1 MTDSIPSW
9 TADRLAAR
17 THRIAPFEVMELIG
31 RAARLRE
38 AGKPVIQLDIG
49 EPDFA
54 PPPRVLD
61 AVARIAREGSI
72 RYTPATGLR
81 PLREAIAEDYARR
94 YGLSI
99 SPERIVVTAG
109 ASAALLLACAALVNP
124 GDRVLMTD
132 PSYPC
137 NRHFVSAFDGLP
149 DALPTGPAQ
158 RFQMTAGMVDAHWRD
173 ATRGVLLASPANPT
187 GTSIEATELQAIVD
201 AVRRKRGFTIV
212 DEIYLG
218 ISFDRPAC
226 SALALGDDLI
236 VVNSFSKY
244 FSMTGWRLG
253 WLVSPPELVPV
264 FEKLAQNLFICASA
278 IAQHA
283 ALACFDA
290 ETLALCE
297 ARRAELQS
305 RRDRILPWLEQAG
318 LSVPVR
324 PDGAFYVY
332 ADCSGTGLDSTTFA
346 ARLLDEEYVSLVPG
360 MDFGRYRHE
369 TYLRISFASPID
381 QIEEAAKRIK
391 RFIARCAGVKADEP
405 PAAAPHWKR

>member
-1 MTDSIPSW
+1 MTDSTPAW

-54 PPPRVLD
+54 PPPRVLE
-61 AVARIAREGSI
+61 ALARIARDGKI

-81 PLREAIAEDYARR
+81 SLREAIAEDYARR

-99 SPERIVVTAG
+99 RPERIIVTAG

-149 DALPTGPAQ
+149 EALPTGPAQ
-158 RFQMTAGMVDAHWRD
+158 RFQMTAEMVDTHWND
-173 ATRGVLLASPANPT
+173 NTRGVLLASPANPT
-187 GTSIEATELQAIVD
+187 GTAIETSELRAIVE
-201 AVRRKRGFTIV
+201 AVRQNRGFTIV

-218 ISFDRPAC
+218 ISFDGPAR

-278 IAQHA
+278 IAQQA

-297 ARRAELQS
+297 ARRAELQT
-305 RRDRILPWLEQAG
+305 RRDLTLAWLEQAG

-360 MDFGRYRHE
+360 MDFGRNRQE
-369 TYLRISFASPID
+369 AYLRISFASPID

-391 RFIARCAGVKADEP
+391 RFVTRYAKVKVDER
-405 PAAAPHWKR
+405 PAAA

>member
-1 MTDSIPSW
+1 MPAW

-54 PPPRVLD
+54 PPPRVLE
-61 AVARIAREGSI
+61 ALARIARDGNI

-81 PLREAIAEDYARR
+81 SLREAIAEDYARR

-99 SPERIVVTAG
+99 RPERIIVTAG

-149 DALPTGPAQ
+149 EALPSGPAQ
-158 RFQMTAGMVDAHWRD
+158 RFQMTAEMVDTHWND
-173 ATRGVLLASPANPT
+173 NTRGVLLASPANPT
-187 GTSIEATELQAIVD
+187 GTAIEASELRAIVE
-201 AVRRKRGFTIV
+201 AVRQKRGFTIV

-218 ISFDRPAC
+218 ISFDGPAR

-278 IAQHA
+278 IAQQA

-297 ARRAELQS
+297 ARRAELQT
-305 RRDRILPWLEQAG
+305 RRDLTLAWLEQAG

-360 MDFGRYRHE
+360 MDFGRNRQE
-369 TYLRISFASPID
+369 AYLRISFASPID

-391 RFIARCAGVKADEP
+391 RFVTRYAKVKVDER
-405 PAAAPHWKR
+405 PAAA